1 MYKHKLQVWGEDLA
15 VADLSKASAANT
27 ALPVFAGGTNGGLCV
42 HVIADT
48 AITAAAVAS
57 ATPAIAITGADSKE
71 GTYNV
76 DVASY
81 SIPAGSYAK
90 GDVIAT
96 IALPV
101 DCPAWIK
108 AAVNGNTSSSGTA
121 TVTLGYLA
129 R

>member
-1 MYKHKLQVWGEDLA
+1 MYKHKLEVWGEDLA
-15 VADLSKASAANT
+15 VADLSSSSNT

-48 AITAAAVAS
+48 AITSAAVSS
-57 ATPAIAITGADSKE
+57 ATPAITITGATSKT
-71 GTYNV
+71 GSYSTT
-76 DVASY
+76 VATY

-90 GDVIAT
+90 GDLITT

-108 AAVNGNTSSSGTA
+108 AAVVGNASSSGTA

>member
-1 MYKHKLQVWGEDLA
+1 M
-15 VADLSKASAANT
+15 
-27 ALPVFAGGTNGGLCV
+27 GL
-42 HVIADT
+42 IPIMLTGDT
-48 AITAAAVAS
+48 AITSAEVSS
-57 ATPAIAITGADSKE
+57 ATPAITITGATSKT
-71 GTYNV
+71 GSYSTT
-76 DVASY
+76 VATY